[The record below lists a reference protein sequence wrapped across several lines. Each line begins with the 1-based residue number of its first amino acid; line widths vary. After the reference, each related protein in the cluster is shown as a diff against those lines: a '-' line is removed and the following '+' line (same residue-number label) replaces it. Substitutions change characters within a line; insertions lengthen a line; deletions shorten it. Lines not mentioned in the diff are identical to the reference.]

1 MRRKTRSSPKARY
14 FDHPTLSL
22 ESIQQCVYLGV
33 AVSGNHFF
41 FFPEQESFH
50 FKGRSFLD
58 LTDAGSDFADAS
70 LSVA

>member
-1 MRRKTRSSPKARY
+1 
-14 FDHPTLSL
+14 
-22 ESIQQCVYLGV
+22 VYLGV